1 VIRLDDVNGSQICYE
16 TDPGIHISEYYAYC
30 LKLIKNKL
38 LEVHNPINIIFG
50 NLDATFNNSSKILK
64 MDIQYEHTLVKEG
77 GRDVGTKFFSNTPT
91 DDGELYLVRI
101 DRFDYFNSLDVILEY
116 SIPNIVNISESGH
129 FDEFSKK
136 LINIAPLIY
145 TPKFNNENKNN
156 TITLFTP
163 HRCPRRSE
171 FYNNVRAKGID
182 CTNVDGCF
190 TSLDIMSRYETT
202 KILVNVHQ
210 TDHHHTFEELRVLPA
225 LSRGVIV
232 ISEDVPLK
240 ENIPYGEHIVWADY
254 DNLCDTIIDVQNNY
268 EEYYKK
274 IFNNG
279 LTTLL
284 SSLEVSN
291 NRNLDI
297 LKNKAAER
305 DD

>member
-1 VIRLDDVNGSQICYE
+1 M
-16 TDPGIHISEYYAYC
+16 HIQC
-30 LKLIKNKL
+30 
-38 LEVHNPINIIFG
+38 
-50 NLDATFNNSSKILK
+50 
-64 MDIQYEHTLVKEG
+64 EHTLVKEG
-77 GRDVGTKFFSNTPT
+77 GRDVGTKFFGNTPT
-91 DDGELYLVRI
+91 DDGGLYLVRI
-101 DRFDYFNSLDVILEY
+101 DRFDYYNSLDVIVEY

-136 LINIAPLIY
+136 IIHIAPLIY
-145 TPKFNNENKNN
+145 TPNFNNENKSN
-156 TITLFTP
+156 TITMFTP
-163 HRCPRRSE
+163 NRSPRRSK
-171 FYNNVRAKGID
+171 FHNNVRAKGID
-182 CTNVDGCF
+182 CTNVNGCF
-190 TSLDIMSRYETT
+190 TSSDIMSRYETT

-210 TDHHHTFEELRVLPA
+210 TDHHHTLEELRVLPA

-240 ENIPYGEHIVWADY
+240 EHIPYGEHIVWSDY
-254 DNLCDTIIDVQNNY
+254 DSLCDTIIDVQNNY

-297 LKNKAAER
+297 LKNKAAEH